1 MTMKKSIFLLS
12 LFFFGLSVF
21 GFAQLSVGLKA
32 GLGTNFMTKQSFNRT
47 GLPYAP
53 SFSRGEFI
61 GFHVGGFVKVPI
73 FKKLSLQPEILLTQR
88 GTGSGQYEMVRAF
101 YIEMPVLLQFQLNE
115 RLSIEAG
122 PVFSRLKSATIGG
135 SDSFDFFES
144 SPMLLQFGVGYQIA
158 KNVILSG
165 SYSYGLDYSLQ
176 MTFYDVDNS
185 ILAQDKYYVRG
196 LQISLRYSFSRHK
209 S

>member
-1 MTMKKSIFLLS
+1 MTMKKSIFLLY
-12 LFFFGLSVF
+12 LFMLGFSSSC
-21 GFAQLSVGLKA
+21 FAQLSVGLKA

-88 GTGSGQYEMVRAF
+88 GTGTGQYEMVRAF
-101 YIEMPVLLQFQLNE
+101 YIEMPVLLQFQLTE
-115 RLSIEAG
+115 KLSIEAG

-135 SDSFDFFES
+135 SDSFGFFER
-144 SPMLLQFGVGYQIA
+144 SPMSLQFGVGYQIA
-158 KNVILSG
+158 KNVNLSG
-165 SYSYGLDYSLQ
+165 SYLYGLDYSLQ

-185 ILAQDKYYVRG
+185 ILAQDNYYSRG
-196 LQISLRYSFSRHK
+196 LQISVRYSFSRQK